1 MAKKAATRK
10 KKRSVKK
17 KKTNIPRANA
27 KPSVPPEVAA
37 ENKIA
42 VFRVGE
48 EMFAFHLDV
57 IMETLYSFALKP
69 VEHLPEIYKGIISFR
84 KKSVPV
90 VSLLELFKL
99 ESAGSDDPVC
109 VIVAM
114 RGEHMGFLV
123 DTDIDII
130 PESMGQRHPL
140 PDCYTLEEAEFIE
153 GIFWL
158 DQRFIG
164 ILNPLRMMEVLVGW
178 RKGNEN
184 K

>member
-1 MAKKAATRK
+1 MAKKAVARK
-10 KKRSVKK
+10 KKRSIAK
-17 KKTNIPRANA
+17 KKTKINKAPTPPVVSPGNA
-27 KPSVPPEVAA
+27 T

-48 EMFAFHLDV
+48 EMFAFHLDA
-57 IMETLYSFALKP
+57 IRETLYSFTLKT
-69 VEHLPEIYKGIISFR
+69 VEHLPEIYKGIISFQ

-90 VSLLELFKL
+90 VSLRELLEL
-99 ESAGSDDPVC
+99 ESTGTTDPVC
-109 VIVAM
+109 VVVAM
-114 RGEHMGFLV
+114 GGDYMGFLV

-130 PESMGQRHPL
+130 PESMGQRQPL

-178 RKGNEN
+178 RKGDEN